1 MKITVRCP
9 FIVPP
14 VLRAAVCDVRDKVRN
29 LWAHAANL
37 EISDVDM
44 NNAEHFLHVLLA
56 DRAFR
61 NDANSQAA
69 DKEIQELFKGGL
81 ICLPDTEFQVLKH
94 LMLVLREDEKTQ
106 NENMKNLEEMTNHIK
121 SGLEKRMKEV

>member
-1 MKITVRCP
+1 
-9 FIVPP
+9 
-14 VLRAAVCDVRDKVRN
+14 
-29 LWAHAANL
+29 
-37 EISDVDM
+37 M

-56 DRAFR
+56 DRVFR
-61 NDANSQAA
+61 SDVDSQAA

-106 NENMKNLEEMTNHIK
+106 NEKMKNLEEMTNHIK